1 MSLISKFVCVD
12 NVVPEESVAY
22 GQVTCT
28 IFPSFFSSFFYQLN
42 MFCLE
47 TFMIKVPY
55 RCRGWMMHM
64 KYKYYFNVCYIKHV

>member
-28 IFPSFFSSFFYQLN
+28 IFPSFFFFFLS
-42 MFCLE
+42 
-47 TFMIKVPY
+47 T
-55 RCRGWMMHM
+55 
-64 KYKYYFNVCYIKHV
+64 KHVLLRDFYDKGSL